1 MIDGPY
7 KLPEGWRWVRLGEV
21 ASEIQSGFAF
31 RKKGARA
38 GEVLHL
44 RPYNIGNDGELKLDQ
59 QFKIP
64 NTALPEHWSYLYPGD
79 VLFNNTNSVELVGK
93 TAIVKNVLQAVFSNH
108 ITRIRACLDKCEG
121 EWLALA
127 LRTLWQQGFFA
138 QQCNK
143 WVGQAGYNT
152 KMLKKTL
159 IPLPPL
165 NEQRR
170 IVAKVEMI
178 MEQIREARRLRQK
191 ACEDTDRL
199 WQAVLAD
206 TFPCPGTDLPPNWR
220 WVRLGEICEYKT
232 GIWGPE
238 ASDPKLGFP
247 IVRSTEIDG
256 MFIRPEK
263 ASIREIPRSRLG
275 AYALK
280 SGDIL
285 VNKSSGSPRLVGWP
299 ALFEGS
305 KDGRIY
311 LFSNFMLRLRVKE
324 SVLMSH
330 FLLYYLHSPIA
341 RSIYLGA
348 QDTTS
353 GLRNLRVR
361 DFVNQSIPLAPFNEQ
376 QGLIT
381 HLERTHKNIKSL
393 MDGQAQFETE
403 LQCLEQSILDSAFK
417 GEL

>member
-31 RKKGARA
+31 RKKGARV

-127 LRTLWQQGFFA
+127 LRTLWRQGFFA

-191 ACEDTDRL
+191 AVEDADRL

-206 TFPCPGTDLPPNWR
+206 TFPRPGADLPPNWR
-220 WVRLGEICEYKT
+220 WVRLEEVCEVNMGQSPPSKTYNQNEVGLPFFQGKSDFGELYPSPRVWCS
-232 GIWGPE
+232 
-238 ASDPKLGFP
+238 APKK
-247 IVRSTEIDG
+247 IAIE
-256 MFIRPEK
+256 
-263 ASIREIPRSRLG
+263 
-275 AYALK
+275 
-280 SGDIL
+280 GDIL
-285 VNKSSGSPRLVGWP
+285 ISVRAPVGP
-299 ALFEGS
+299 TNLTNI
-305 KDGRIY
+305 KCCIGR
-311 LFSNFMLRLRVKE
+311 
-324 SVLMSH
+324 
-330 FLLYYLHSPIA
+330 
-341 RSIYLGA
+341 
-348 QDTTS
+348 
-353 GLRNLRVR
+353 GLAALRVR
-361 DFVNQSIPLAPFNEQ
+361 SELDRYWLLFYLRSIENLLASAGTGSTFNAITKKELVTIPVLLPPLEEQ
-376 QGLIT
+376 RRIITCLEETQEKIKLI
-381 HLERTHKNIKSL
+381 KDS
-393 MDGQAQFETE
+393 QAQFETE
-403 LQCLEQSILDSAFK
+403 LQRLEQSILDSAFK

>member
-93 TAIVKNVLQAVFSNH
+93 TAIVKTVLQAVFSNH

-165 NEQRR
+165 NEQQR
-170 IVAKVEMI
+170 IVAKVEML
-178 MEQIREARRLRQK
+178 MEQVHEARNLRQK

-206 TFPCPGTDLPPNWR
+206 TFPRPGTDLPPNWR
-220 WVRLGEICEYKT
+220 WVRLVEIFEFQQGVSMSSKRRQGKNPKPFLRTRNIFWGKADISSIDEMDFTDEEIEKFRLQSGDLLVCEGGDVGKTAIWEEQLPLVLYQNHIHRLRPVNALIESRFFMYWMQTAYKVFQEYQGLESRT
-232 GIWGPE
+232 
-238 ASDPKLGFP
+238 A
-247 IVRSTEIDG
+247 
-256 MFIRPEK
+256 
-263 ASIREIPRSRLG
+263 IPNLSSSRLKQFV
-275 AYALK
+275 APLPPLDVQRHVVAHLK
-280 SGDIL
+280 ATQEKIKTL
-285 VNKSSGSPRLVGWP
+285 
-299 ALFEGS
+299 
-305 KDGRIY
+305 KD
-311 LFSNFMLRLRVKE
+311 S
-324 SVLMSH
+324 
-330 FLLYYLHSPIA
+330 
-341 RSIYLGA
+341 
-348 QDTTS
+348 
-353 GLRNLRVR
+353 
-361 DFVNQSIPLAPFNEQ
+361 
-376 QGLIT
+376 
-381 HLERTHKNIKSL
+381 
-393 MDGQAQFETE
+393 QAQFETE
-403 LQCLEQSILDSAFK
+403 LQRLEQSILDSAFK

>member
-7 KLPEGWRWVRLGEV
+7 KLPEGWRWVRLGEACQINPRRPSLDV
-21 ASEIQSGFAF
+21 NPTTEVTFVPMSAVDAELGIIYTPEIKPFSAVKTGYTYF
-31 RKKGARA
+31 
-38 GEVLHL
+38 EE
-44 RPYNIGNDGELKLDQ
+44 N
-59 QFKIP
+59 
-64 NTALPEHWSYLYPGD
+64 D
-79 VLFNNTNSVELVGK
+79 VLFAKITPCMENGKSAVARGLLNNIGFGSTEFHVLRPIDSVLSEWIWLYVRK
-93 TAIVKNVLQAVFSNH
+93 KDFRESA
-108 ITRIRACLDKCEG
+108 RAAFRG
-121 EWLALA
+121 
-127 LRTLWQQGFFA
+127 G
-138 QQCNK
+138 
-143 WVGQAGYNT
+143 VGQQRVPAEF
-152 KMLKKTL
+152 LQEAC

-170 IVAKVEMI
+170 IVAKVEML
-178 MEQIREARRLRQK
+178 MEQVREARCLRQK
-191 ACEDTDRL
+191 AVEDTDRL

-361 DFVNQSIPLAPFNEQ
+361 DFMNQSIPLAPFNEQ

-393 MDGQAQFETE
+393 MDGQAQFGAE
-403 LQCLEQSILDSAFK
+403 LQRLEQSILDSAFK

>member
-7 KLPEGWRWVRLGEV
+7 KLPKGWRWVRLGEV

-170 IVAKVEMI
+170 IVAKVEML
-178 MEQIREARRLRQK
+178 MEQVREARRLRQK
-191 ACEDTDRL
+191 AVEDADRL

-206 TFPCPGTDLPPNWR
+206 TFPRPGADLPPNWR
-220 WVRLGEICEYKT
+220 WVRLGEACQINPRRPRLDVNPTTEVTFVPMSAVDVELGIIYTPEIKPFSAVKT
-232 GIWGPE
+232 GYTYFEENDVLFAKITPCMENGKS
-238 ASDPKLGFP
+238 AVARGLLNNIGFG
-247 IVRSTEIDG
+247 STEFHVLRPID
-256 MFIRPEK
+256 
-263 ASIREIPRSRLG
+263 
-275 AYALK
+275 
-280 SGDIL
+280 
-285 VNKSSGSPRLVGWP
+285 
-299 ALFEGS
+299 
-305 KDGRIY
+305 
-311 LFSNFMLRLRVKE
+311 
-324 SVLMSH
+324 SVLSEWIWLYVRKKDFRESARAAFRGGVGQQRVPAE
-330 FLLYYLHSPIA
+330 FLQEA
-341 RSIYLGA
+341 C
-348 QDTTS
+348 
-353 GLRNLRVR
+353 
-361 DFVNQSIPLAPFNEQ
+361 IPLPPLDVQRHVVAHLKTAQEKIK
-376 QGLIT
+376 LI
-381 HLERTHKNIKSL
+381 KDS
-393 MDGQAQFETE
+393 QAQFEAE